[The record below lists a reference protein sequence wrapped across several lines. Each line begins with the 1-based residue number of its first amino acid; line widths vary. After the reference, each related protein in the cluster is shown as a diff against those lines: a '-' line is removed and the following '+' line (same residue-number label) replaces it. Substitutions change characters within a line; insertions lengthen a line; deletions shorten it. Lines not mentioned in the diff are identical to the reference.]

1 MTASSVPARR
11 AALQDPEV
19 AARIARRWWLFI
31 VTGSLWILFSLIV
44 FRFDLKSVTAVGIA
58 VGALCFAAGVN
69 EFLNLGATSGG
80 WKVVRVILGV
90 LFVVIG
96 IVALAYP
103 DRTFVEVAAIF
114 SFFLVLKGAF
124 DAMYGLMSR
133 DEVEYWWVNLIVGTV
148 EILLGFW
155 AAGNFGREAVLLV
168 VWIGAGALARGITEL
183 TLAAALYRIHKGG
196 PPAQAE
202 ATRPAA
208 AMP

>member
-1 MTASSVPARR
+1 MRASSVPSRR
-11 AALQDPEV
+11 AALEDPEV
-19 AARIARRWWLFI
+19 AARVARRWWLFL
-31 VTGSLWILFSLIV
+31 VTGSLWIIFSLIV
-44 FRFDLKSVTAVGIA
+44 FRFDLDSVTAVGIA
-58 VGALCFAAGVN
+58 VGALCFAAGLN
-69 EFLNLGATSGG
+69 EFLTLGATGGG

-103 DRTFVEVAAIF
+103 HRTFVEVAAIF

-124 DAMYGLMSR
+124 DAMFALMTK
-133 DEVEYWWVNLIVGTV
+133 DENDLWWIGLIVGAA

-183 TLAAALYRIHKGG
+183 TLAVALYRINKEG
-196 PPAQAE
+196 PPA
-202 ATRPAA
+202 TPAPPA
-208 AMP
+208 PA